1 LKILVDADSCPKPA
15 RNLILKTAARRRIQ
29 AIFAANRPL
38 PGIGGPGHTD
48 TGRSDDAGA
57 GEPGNAGAGGS
68 ANACAGGP
76 GEGAGEPVYAVME
89 LCPEGE
95 GAADDR
101 IVALAAPG
109 DLAVTRDIP
118 LANRLVEASVL
129 VIDDR
134 GQTYTR
140 ENIRE
145 RLSLRDFRVGL
156 AENGMETE
164 RSAVYGKRELKTFA
178 DALDRALTKLG
189 AGSGPAG
196 PNSPRDRD
204 SAPV

>member
-15 RNLILKTAARRRIQ
+15 RNLILKTAARRRIR

-38 PGIGGPGHTD
+38 PGIGGSGSVG
-48 TGRSDDAGA
+48 TG
-57 GEPGNAGAGGS
+57 ES
-68 ANACAGGP
+68 ANAGIDEPVNAGI
-76 GEGAGEPVYAVME
+76 GEPAYAVME

-156 AENGMETE
+156 AENGLGME

-178 DALDRALTKLG
+178 DALDRALAKLG
-189 AGSGPAG
+189 TGYGPAQK
-196 PNSPRDRD
+196 
-204 SAPV
+204 